1 MVEIVVVEI
10 VVVEMPKDEVH
21 LYLLY
26 NLLLR
31 VGEPLEGALEKEALE
46 KEALEKEALELLQLP
61 FSSELLLLLICF
73 SSVVHLYLFYE
84 IPQHIYH
91 YIMLY
96 HMQDTTL

>member
-1 MVEIVVVEI
+1 MVVVEIVVVEI
-10 VVVEMPKDEVH
+10 VVVKMSKDEVH
-21 LYLLY
+21 LYQLY
-26 NLLLR
+26 NLLL
-31 VGEPLEGALEKEALE
+31 VGEPLEGALEEEALE
-46 KEALEKEALELLQLP
+46 LLLLFFSSELLQLP

>member
-1 MVEIVVVEI
+1 MVEI

-21 LYLLY
+21 LYQLY
-26 NLLLR
+26 NLLL
-31 VGEPLEGALEKEALE
+31 VGEPLE
-46 KEALEKEALELLQLP
+46 EALEKEALELLQLP

>member
-1 MVEIVVVEI
+1 MVEI

-21 LYLLY
+21 LYQLY
-26 NLLLR
+26 NLLL
-31 VGEPLEGALEKEALE
+31 VGEPLEGALEKEALEKEALE

-84 IPQHIYH
+84 IPQHIYD

>member
-10 VVVEMPKDEVH
+10 VVVKMPKDEVH
-21 LYLLY
+21 LHQLY
-26 NLLLR
+26 NLLL
-31 VGEPLEGALEKEALE
+31 VGEPLE
-46 KEALEKEALELLQLP
+46 EALEKEALELLQLP
-61 FSSELLLLLICF
+61 FSSELVLSLICL
-73 SSVVHLYLFYE
+73 SSVVHLYLLDE

>member
-10 VVVEMPKDEVH
+10 VVVKMPKDEVH
-21 LYLLY
+21 LYQLY
-26 NLLLR
+26 NLLLL
-31 VGEPLEGALEKEALE
+31 VGEPLEGALE